1 MSRKALQ
8 IEAGAKQAELDA
20 SLKHLD
26 LMKAKVAAL
35 EKLVKASATS
45 LKAAYARIGF
55 RMSDDP
61 SAEELETGKAYLD
74 GYRTRQNQL
83 VDQMVAS
90 LGFTPESKRAELEK
104 SFSSSF
110 EPS

>member
-1 MSRKALQ
+1 MSNKALSIQ
-8 IEAGAKQAELDA
+8 LGAKQAELDA
-20 SLKHLD
+20 SLKHLS

-35 EKLVKASATS
+35 EKQTKASATT
-45 LKAAYARIGF
+45 LKAAFARIGF

-61 SAEELETGKAYLD
+61 SAEELEAGRAYLD
-74 GYRTRQNQL
+74 GYRTRQNQI
-83 VDQMVAS
+83 VDQMVSS

-104 SFSSSF
+104 SFSSTF